1 VTLCLIYPELKG
13 KLNVWNWRVFEFVS
27 LNKVEYLAVKIAGK
41 EIAIKGTKEVP
52 FKDYQQKT
60 KIKKFYIWR
69 DFLIPIELKSI
80 QYLELDRYTKSAVNY
95 KL

>member
-1 VTLCLIYPELKG
+1 M
-13 KLNVWNWRVFEFVS
+13 FEFVS

-60 KIKKFYIWR
+60 KIKKFYIGGI
-69 DFLIPIELKSI
+69 F
-80 QYLELDRYTKSAVNY
+80 
-95 KL
+95 